1 MSNFGPMNYGA
12 VRSSF
17 FDGPALPPAAFSGV
31 RTRRIS
37 AFAVD
42 FALVS
47 VLAMLLSTALFVLTF
62 GLSLLVLPSFWPFVA
77 FFYNGW
83 CVSGRRMATPGMRLF
98 DLQLRA
104 LDGGRPSFLA
114 AAAHGVMLYLSWLF
128 LPVFL
133 VSLVAPD
140 KRCLHDM
147 LAGLIAVRRP
157 D

>member
-1 MSNFGPMNYGA
+1 MTFTSASRNLSSTIGRAGLPMH
-12 VRSSF
+12 
-17 FDGPALPPAAFSGV
+17 ALDGV
-31 RTRRIS
+31 RRRRVI
-37 AFAVD
+37 ALAAD
-42 FALVS
+42 FVVVSIVATLLWMAL
-47 VLAMLLSTALFVLTF
+47 LVLTF
-62 GLSLLVLPSFWPFVA
+62 GLFLALLPPLFPFVA
-77 FFYNGW
+77 FFYNGTA
-83 CVSGRRMATPGMRLF
+83 VSGRRMATPGMRAF

-104 LDGGRPSFLA
+104 LDGGRPSFVA
-114 AAAHGVMLYLSWLF
+114 AALHGVMLYLSWLF